1 MGKKSKVTTF
11 DLLFWLHN
19 KEIGLQQFR
28 AQMKDLGKT
37 DEEIDDYLD
46 GDAANMDEEQLH
58 DHD

>member
-1 MGKKSKVTTF
+1 MTKRIQPTTF

-19 KEIGLQQFR
+19 KEIGLAQFR